1 MAYEKTVDTTFLETP
16 ADGNQAGYGAAEIR
30 GDKLAWVERLRA
42 EHELDPGIGGDQ
54 ARHGLHRQGSAVAYV
69 VTALPTKR
77 ADGVTDLSTDVSKT
91 LDDGL
96 LVVLLAPNGGVGAVH
111 NGLYVR
117 RASTLPGGV
126 NEPAAGAPGVLHKG
140 WVRVSDVDF
149 IGPATKDAGVTVE
162 GVKFGGASTDSGFIQ
177 SSTGVILRG
186 GKQADT
192 PPKNN
197 VIPGETAMG
206 KVTLTPLSGASD
218 DIVLVADGSIRVKSV
233 RYTGGVPEDPVDGQ
247 EWFVS

>member
-1 MAYEKTVDTTFLETP
+1 MAYEKTVDSTFLEAP
-16 ADGNQAGYGAAEIR
+16 ADGNLAGYGATEIR

-42 EHELDPGIGGDQ
+42 EHELDTGVGGDQ
-54 ARHGLHRQGSAVAYV
+54 ARHGLHRQGSAIAYV
-69 VTALPTKR
+69 VTSLPKNR
-77 ADGVTDLSTDVSKT
+77 ADGSPLSTDVSKT

-96 LVVLLAPNGGVGAVH
+96 LVVLLAPNGGVGSVH

-126 NEPAAGAPGVLHKG
+126 NEPASDAPGYLHRG

-206 KVTLTPLSGASD
+206 KVTLAPLSGASD
-218 DIVLVADGSIRVKSV
+218 DTVLVADGSIRVKSV
-233 RYTGGVPEDPVDGQ
+233 VYSGGGPENPVDGQ